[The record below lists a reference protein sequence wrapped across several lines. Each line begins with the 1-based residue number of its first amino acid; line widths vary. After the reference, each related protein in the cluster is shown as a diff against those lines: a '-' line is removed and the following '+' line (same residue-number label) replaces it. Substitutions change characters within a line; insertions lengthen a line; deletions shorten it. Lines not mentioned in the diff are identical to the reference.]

1 MARCAGHDRHG
12 EMDAGA
18 EQGLIPYLL
27 ETSVEGYRETHK
39 MVMEGVL
46 VNPKLEEAPF
56 TRPQPK

>member
-1 MARCAGHDRHG
+1 MTVTRK
-12 EMDAGA
+12 MDGGA

-27 ETSVEGYRETHK
+27 GTSVEGYKETHK
-39 MVMEGVL
+39 MVMESVL